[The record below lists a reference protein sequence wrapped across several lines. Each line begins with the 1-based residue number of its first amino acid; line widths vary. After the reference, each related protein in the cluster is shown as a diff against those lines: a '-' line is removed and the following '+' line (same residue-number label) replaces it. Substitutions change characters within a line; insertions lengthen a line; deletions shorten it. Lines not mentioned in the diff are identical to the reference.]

1 VSPRPNFIVL
11 LGERYGWR
19 PLPEELP
26 RALFERIRDA
36 LDSERRALL
45 EWRDDQ
51 QEGSRGW
58 YRLDSNALVGR
69 AGGHDVERGVYVLQ
83 PRTARFTDSA
93 VWARAVEEP
102 LMEALSTSADRASAI
117 GQSATEQEIRHGAL
131 AIPDARDHVLCFQRR
146 IVDETGRPMRDVL
159 AAAHG
164 VQVPDALREMFD
176 RTDSGELDLEAAG
189 RVSRL
194 QGDLR
199 RHIGAGNVHEYDVVW
214 RDGGLDRR
222 WIDPFCEEV
231 TQRLQAIIQIQIDAF
246 VATGADPE
254 GGTTHRAAGLER
266 RRDFVGRA
274 REREA
279 IGRYR
284 RGDGAKTPFAVVGPA
299 GSGKSAL
306 LAWAAEE
313 TSRER
318 REAVVIE
325 RYIGATVDSLLPSVL
340 LGGLVAQID
349 RAYGRDPR
357 SVSSDPFEAA
367 DAFAERLELAR
378 EDRPL
383 ALFIDGVDRLQVD

>member
-1 VSPRPNFIVL
+1 MAADSGHRSARYIRVFVSSTFSDLVREREALQAHVFQRLRVFCRQRGWRFEAIDLRWGVSREAGLDQRTMQICLHEIESCRAVSPRPNFIVL

-146 IVDETGRPMRDVL
+146 IVV
-159 AAAHG
+159 
-164 VQVPDALREMFD
+164 
-176 RTDSGELDLEAAG
+176 
-189 RVSRL
+189 
-194 QGDLR
+194 
-199 RHIGAGNVHEYDVVW
+199 
-214 RDGGLDRR
+214 
-222 WIDPFCEEV
+222 
-231 TQRLQAIIQIQIDAF
+231 DAF
-246 VATGADPE
+246 EATGADPE

-266 RRDFVGRA
+266 RRDFVGHA
-274 REREA
+274 RDWEA
-279 IGRYR
+279 IGCYR

-313 TSRER
+313 TRRER